1 MTVTRGVVT
10 LSLVTVLAGPL
21 LAATPALAVPA
32 LATPVLAAPEPAAVA
47 LAASQPAVAVFAV
60 PEWPTGVLAVPERAV
75 AVAPASERAVAVA
88 PASERAVAVAPA
100 SERAVAV
107 ALAPQPEGPPGGAP
121 QPTPAVDIF
130 VEVSPSTV
138 QPGYLVG
145 IRASCRDNSVG
156 ATVVSD
162 AFGAVG
168 VQPQRGVL
176 TAAPMVRERTRPGN
190 YRVKLECRDGETA
203 STMLQVVKKVPVQ
216 PSRGPATGF
225 GGSTGGMT
233 GKLLLPGGAALIIT
247 GLVLAVMALR
257 RPRAAARR

>member
-10 LSLVTVLAGPL
+10 LSLVTVFAGPL
-21 LAATPALAVPA
+21 LAAAPALAAPVPVA
-32 LATPVLAAPEPAAVA
+32 SMLAAP
-47 LAASQPAVAVFAV
+47 
-60 PEWPTGVLAVPERAV
+60 
-75 AVAPASERAVAVA
+75 
-88 PASERAVAVAPA
+88 
-100 SERAVAV
+100 
-107 ALAPQPEGPPGGAP
+107 APQPGGPPGGAP
-121 QPTPAVDIF
+121 QPGPSTDIF

-162 AFGAVG
+162 AFGAIG

-203 STMLQVVKKVPVQ
+203 STMLQVVKKIPVH

-225 GGSTGGMT
+225 GGSAGGMT
-233 GKLLLPGGAALIIT
+233 GKLLLPVGAAVTIS
-247 GLVLAVMALR
+247 GLVLAVVALR
-257 RPRAAARR
+257 RPRTARGTAGR

>member
-1 MTVTRGVVT
+1 MVALTRGVVT
-10 LSLVTVLAGPL
+10 LSLVAVFASPL
-21 LAATPALAVPA
+21 LAAAPA
-32 LATPVLAAPEPAAVA
+32 LAAPERVAAA
-47 LAASQPAVAVFAV
+47 P
-60 PEWPTGVLAVPERAV
+60 AVPERA
-75 AVAPASERAVAVA
+75 AAAPAVFEPVAAVAVA
-88 PASERAVAVAPA
+88 P
-100 SERAVAV
+100 
-107 ALAPQPEGPPGGAP
+107 QPGGPPGGAP
-121 QPTPAVDIF
+121 QPSSPVDIF

-203 STMLQVVKKVPVQ
+203 STMLQVVKKIPVQ

-225 GGSTGGMT
+225 GGSASGMT
-233 GKLLLPGGAALIIT
+233 GKLLLPGGAALTIA
-247 GLVLAVMALR
+247 GLVLAVVALR

>member
-1 MTVTRGVVT
+1 MTVTRGGVT
-10 LSLVTVLAGPL
+10 LSVLAVLVGPL
-21 LAATPALAVPA
+21 LAAAPALAAPVPGGS
-32 LATPVLAAPEPAAVA
+32 VLAAPALVGSV
-47 LAASQPAVAVFAV
+47 LAAP
-60 PEWPTGVLAVPERAV
+60 
-75 AVAPASERAVAVA
+75 
-88 PASERAVAVAPA
+88 
-100 SERAVAV
+100 
-107 ALAPQPEGPPGGAP
+107 APQPEGPPGGAS
-121 QPTPAVDIF
+121 QPSPVDIF

-190 YRVKLECRDGETA
+190 YRVKLECRDGDTA
-203 STMLQVVKKVPVQ
+203 STMLQVVKKVPSQ

-225 GGSTGGMT
+225 GGGTGGMT
-233 GKLLLPGGAALIIT
+233 GKLLLPGGAALTIT
-247 GLVLAVMALR
+247 GLILAVTALR
-257 RPRAAARR
+257 RPRSAHGATRR

>member
-1 MTVTRGVVT
+1 MTVTRGGVI
-10 LSLVTVLAGPL
+10 LSVLTVLAGPL
-21 LAATPALAVPA
+21 LAAPP
-32 LATPVLAAPEPAAVA
+32 A
-47 LAASQPAVAVFAV
+47 LAASPSGAAAALAAVAA
-60 PEWPTGVLAVPERAV
+60 
-75 AVAPASERAVAVA
+75 
-88 PASERAVAVAPA
+88 
-100 SERAVAV
+100 
-107 ALAPQPEGPPGGAP
+107 APQPGGPPGGAP
-121 QPTPAVDIF
+121 QPGPVDIF

-203 STMLQVVKKVPVQ
+203 STMLQVVKKVASPQ

-225 GGSTGGMT
+225 GGGAGGTT
-233 GKLLLPGGAALIIT
+233 GKLLLPVGAALTIT
-247 GLVLAVMALR
+247 GLVLAVVALR
-257 RPRAAARR
+257 RPRLVRGAGR

>member
-1 MTVTRGVVT
+1 MVTVTRGVVT

-21 LAATPALAVPA
+21 LGATPALAVPA
-32 LATPVLAAPEPAAVA
+32 LAAPEPAAVALAAPEPAAVA

-60 PEWPTGVLAVPERAV
+60 PEWPTGVLAVP
-75 AVAPASERAVAVA
+75 
-88 PASERAVAVAPA
+88 ERAVAVAPA

>member
-21 LAATPALAVPA
+21 LAATPVLAA
-32 LATPVLAAPEPAAVA
+32 PVLAAPEPAVVA
-47 LAASQPAVAVFAV
+47 LAASQPAVFPVPERPGAVLAV
-60 PEWPTGVLAVPERAV
+60 PEQAVAVAPEQAVAVAPVPERAV
-75 AVAPASERAVAVA
+75 AVAP
-88 PASERAVAVAPA
+88 
-100 SERAVAV
+100 
-107 ALAPQPEGPPGGAP
+107 APQPEGPPGGAP
-121 QPTPAVDIF
+121 QPSPAVDIF

-162 AFGAVG
+162 AFGAIG
-168 VQPQRGVL
+168 VQPQNGVL

-203 STMLQVVKKVPVQ
+203 STMLQVVKKIPNQ

-233 GKLLLPGGAALIIT
+233 GKLLLPGGAALTIA
-247 GLVLAVMALR
+247 GLILAVMALR
-257 RPRAAARR
+257 RPRAATRR

>member
-1 MTVTRGVVT
+1 MVTVTRGVVT

-21 LAATPALAVPA
+21 LAATPVLAA
-32 LATPVLAAPEPAAVA
+32 PVLAAPEPAVVA
-47 LAASQPAVAVFAV
+47 LAASQPAVFPVPERPGAVLAV
-60 PEWPTGVLAVPERAV
+60 PEQAVAVAPEQAVAVAPVPERAV
-75 AVAPASERAVAVA
+75 AVAP
-88 PASERAVAVAPA
+88 
-100 SERAVAV
+100 
-107 ALAPQPEGPPGGAP
+107 APQPEGPPGGAP
-121 QPTPAVDIF
+121 QPSPAVDIF

-162 AFGAVG
+162 AFGAIG
-168 VQPQRGVL
+168 VQPQNGVL

-203 STMLQVVKKVPVQ
+203 STMLQVVKKIPNQ

-233 GKLLLPGGAALIIT
+233 GKLLLPGGAALTIA
-247 GLVLAVMALR
+247 GLILAVMALR
-257 RPRAAARR
+257 RPRAATRR

>member
-1 MTVTRGVVT
+1 MVTVTRGVVT

-21 LAATPALAVPA
+21 LTSTPALAA
-32 LATPVLAAPEPAAVA
+32 PAAVA
-47 LAASQPAVAVFAV
+47 LASPSAVA
-60 PEWPTGVLAVPERAV
+60 GLAAPERAV
-75 AVAPASERAVAVA
+75 AVG
-88 PASERAVAVAPA
+88 
-100 SERAVAV
+100 
-107 ALAPQPEGPPGGAP
+107 LAPQPGGPPGGAP

-233 GKLLLPGGAALIIT
+233 GRLLLPGGAALIIT
-247 GLVLAVMALR
+247 GLIVAVMALR

>member
-1 MTVTRGVVT
+1 MTVTRGGVILSVLT
-10 LSLVTVLAGPL
+10 LLASPL
-21 LAATPALAVPA
+21 LAAPP
-32 LATPVLAAPEPAAVA
+32 A
-47 LAASQPAVAVFAV
+47 LAASP
-60 PEWPTGVLAVPERAV
+60 VLAVPEPVAAVHAAPAAGAAVPALPQPV
-75 AVAPASERAVAVA
+75 AVAPA
-88 PASERAVAVAPA
+88 
-100 SERAVAV
+100 
-107 ALAPQPEGPPGGAP
+107 PQPGGPPGGAS
-121 QPTPAVDIF
+121 QPAPVDIF

-203 STMLQVVKKVPVQ
+203 STMLQVVKKVPSQ

-225 GGSTGGMT
+225 GGGAGGIT
-233 GKLLLPGGAALIIT
+233 GKLLLPVGAALTIT
-247 GLVLAVMALR
+247 GLVLAVVALR
-257 RPRAAARR
+257 RPRLVRGAGR

>member
-1 MTVTRGVVT
+1 MVAVTGGGVT
-10 LSLVTVLAGPL
+10 LSVVTVLAGPL
-21 LAATPALAVPA
+21 LAAAPAHAAPA
-32 LATPVLAAPEPAAVA
+32 AGGPVAAASVLAAP
-47 LAASQPAVAVFAV
+47 
-60 PEWPTGVLAVPERAV
+60 
-75 AVAPASERAVAVA
+75 APGG
-88 PASERAVAVAPA
+88 
-100 SERAVAV
+100 
-107 ALAPQPEGPPGGAP
+107 QPESQPGGAP
-121 QPTPAVDIF
+121 QPGPVDVF

-203 STMLQVVKKVPVQ
+203 STMLQVVKKVPSPQ

-225 GGSTGGMT
+225 GGTSGGMT
-233 GKLLLPGGAALIIT
+233 GKLLLPGGAALTIT
-247 GLVLAVMALR
+247 GLILAVVALR
-257 RPRAAARR
+257 RPRTVRGVARH

>member
-1 MTVTRGVVT
+1 MVAVTRGGVT
-10 LSLVTVLAGPL
+10 LSMVTVLAGPL
-21 LAATPALAVPA
+21 LAALPAHAAHAAPA
-32 LATPVLAAPEPAAVA
+32 AGGPVAAASVLAAPAALVSVAAVPGA
-47 LAASQPAVAVFAV
+47 LVSAGLVPVAR
-60 PEWPTGVLAVPERAV
+60 PLVL
-75 AVAPASERAVAVA
+75 VAPA
-88 PASERAVAVAPA
+88 PGG
-100 SERAVAV
+100 
-107 ALAPQPEGPPGGAP
+107 QPEGQPGGAP
-121 QPTPAVDIF
+121 QPAPPVDVF

-203 STMLQVVKKVPVQ
+203 STMLQVVKKVPSPQ

-225 GGSTGGMT
+225 GGSAGGMT
-233 GKLLLPGGAALIIT
+233 GNLLLPGGAALTIT
-247 GLVLAVMALR
+247 GLILAVMALR
-257 RPRAAARR
+257 RPRTVRGVARR

>member
-1 MTVTRGVVT
+1 MVTVTRGVVT

-75 AVAPASERAVAVA
+75 AVAPVPERAVAVA
-88 PASERAVAVAPA
+88 PVPERAVA
-100 SERAVAV
+100 
-107 ALAPQPEGPPGGAP
+107 
-121 QPTPAVDIF
+121 

-225 GGSTGGMT
+225 GGGTGGMT

>member
-1 MTVTRGVVT
+1 M
-10 LSLVTVLAGPL
+10 
-21 LAATPALAVPA
+21 
-32 LATPVLAAPEPAAVA
+32 
-47 LAASQPAVAVFAV
+47 
-60 PEWPTGVLAVPERAV
+60 
-75 AVAPASERAVAVA
+75 
-88 PASERAVAVAPA
+88 
-100 SERAVAV
+100 
-107 ALAPQPEGPPGGAP
+107 
-121 QPTPAVDIF
+121 DIF

-203 STMLQVVKKVPVQ
+203 STMLQVVKKIPNQ

-225 GGSTGGMT
+225 GGSSGGMT
-233 GKLLLPGGAALIIT
+233 GKLLLPGGAALTIT
-247 GLVLAVMALR
+247 GLILAVMAFR

>member
-1 MTVTRGVVT
+1 MVAVTRGGVT
-10 LSLVTVLAGPL
+10 LSVIAVLAGPL
-21 LAATPALAVPA
+21 LAATPAHAAP
-32 LATPVLAAPEPAAVA
+32 LAAAPAH
-47 LAASQPAVAVFAV
+47 AASTVRAAPVSAIQPA
-60 PEWPTGVLAVPERAV
+60 GLVLRAPG
-75 AVAPASERAVAVA
+75 ALQPAGVAP
-88 PASERAVAVAPA
+88 
-100 SERAVAV
+100 
-107 ALAPQPEGPPGGAP
+107 APQPEGPPGGAP
-121 QPTPAVDIF
+121 QPAPPVDVF

-203 STMLQVVKKVPVQ
+203 STMLQVVKKVPAQ

-225 GGSTGGMT
+225 GGGSGGMT
-233 GKLLLPGGAALIIT
+233 SKLLLPGGAALTIT
-247 GLVLAVMALR
+247 GLILAVVALR
-257 RPRAAARR
+257 RPRSVRAAARN